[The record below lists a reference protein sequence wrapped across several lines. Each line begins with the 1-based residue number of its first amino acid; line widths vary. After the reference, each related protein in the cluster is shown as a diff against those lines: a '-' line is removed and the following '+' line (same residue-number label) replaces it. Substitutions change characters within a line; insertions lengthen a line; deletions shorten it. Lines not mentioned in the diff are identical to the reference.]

1 MPRRPALAAGL
12 FAGLMA
18 VFCLLLW
25 NLQIVH
31 GAEYAE
37 TARRSFVETETVPA
51 ARGRLLDRKGRV
63 LAEDRTVWTAR
74 VSDRADDG
82 TVTRL
87 KALCEEEGADW
98 DGTGDV
104 VPVSPRL
111 LARIKGEGL
120 RGITLAPGVRR
131 TDSGRLAPQVL
142 GRVGKLSPEEW
153 EIYREKG
160 YALDSAVGKDGA
172 EAAFESLLHGTPGV
186 RVTERDRS
194 GAVIRS
200 AYAELPRP
208 GADVTLT
215 LDRDLQRAARTALV
229 RFLKER
235 PKAGGAAAAVLDV
248 RDGGVLALVSLPD
261 YDPADF
267 SAQYKTLAAD
277 PDHPLMDRAIQGLY
291 APGSVFKLVTAA
303 AALEEGVIGPETKI
317 LDTGRYAYYPSP
329 QPQCWLYRQEG
340 RTHGLETVD
349 EALADSCN
357 VFFYDAGRRTGIETL
372 ERYAR
377 ALGLGVSTGIEL
389 PGEQT
394 GVVAGPEYAAAA
406 GLTWYEG
413 SVLSAAIGQENNRF
427 TPLQLAC
434 LTAALAGDGSR
445 WRVHL
450 LKEGTEP
457 CIPESLGMVT
467 MDPENLTA
475 IRRGM
480 GTVTREGSLA
490 AAFADLPVE
499 AGAKTGSA
507 QVGGA
512 ADANA
517 VLVAFAPF
525 DEPEVALALVAE
537 QGGGGAELG
546 RAAADILS
554 AWWRTRDC
562 SPNKFLN

>member
-1 MPRRPALAAGL
+1 MFHRANVAAVLFTGVLAIF
-12 FAGLMA
+12 FA
-18 VFCLLLW
+18 LLW
-25 NLQIVH
+25 NIQIAH

-37 TARRSFVETETVPA
+37 AARRSFVTTETVPA

-63 LAEDRTVWTAR
+63 LAEDRAVWTAQ
-74 VSDRADDG
+74 VSDNAG
-82 TVTRL
+82 TETVERV
-87 KALCEEEGADW
+87 KALCKEEGIPW
-98 DGTGDV
+98 DGEGEIGP
-104 VPVSPRL
+104 VPASL
-111 LARIKGEGL
+111 LAKVKGEGL
-120 RGITLAPGVRR
+120 DGVTFSPAVHRSGALSLAPH
-131 TDSGRLAPQVL
+131 LL
-142 GRVGKLSPEEW
+142 GRVGKLSPAELPD
-153 EIYREKG
+153 YQARG
-160 YALDSAVGKDGA
+160 YALDSLVGKDGA
-172 EAAFESLLHGTPGV
+172 EAAFEDLLHGTPGTRIV
-186 RVTERDRS
+186 ERDRA
-194 GAVIRS
+194 GQITRQG
-200 AYAELPRP
+200 YAEPPRP
-208 GADVTLT
+208 GQDVTLT
-215 LDRDLQRAARTALV
+215 LDRDLQRTARSALEK
-229 RFLKER
+229 FLEDH
-235 PKAGGAAAAVLDV
+235 PASTGASAVVLDV

-261 YDPADF
+261 YDPETF
-267 SAQYKTLAAD
+267 SAQYETLASD

-303 AALEEGVIGPETKI
+303 AALEEGVIEPDTKI
-317 LDTGRYAYYPSP
+317 LDTGKYTYYPSP

-349 EALADSCN
+349 RALADSCN

-377 ALGLGVSTGIEL
+377 AMGLGVSTGIEL

-394 GVVAGPEYAAAA
+394 GVTAGPEYAAAA

-427 TPLQLAC
+427 TPLQLAH
-434 LTAALAGDGSR
+434 LTATLAGDGHR

-457 CIPESLGMVT
+457 YVPESLGEFT
-467 MDPENLTA
+467 ISPENLAA
-475 IRRGM
+475 IRKGM
-480 GTVTREGSLA
+480 GAVTREGSLA
-490 AAFADLPVE
+490 AAFGDLPVE

-525 DEPEVALALVAE
+525 EEPEVALALVAE

-546 RAAADILS
+546 EAAAAILT
-554 AWWRTRDC
+554 AWWRA
-562 SPNKFLN
+562 S

>member
-1 MPRRPALAAGL
+1 M
-12 FAGLMA
+12 
-18 VFCLLLW
+18 FCLLLW
-25 NLQIVH
+25 NIQIVH
-31 GAEYAE
+31 GADYAE

-63 LAEDRTVWTAR
+63 LAEDRVVWTAR
-74 VSDRADDG
+74 VSDRAEDG
-82 TVTRL
+82 TVNRL
-87 KALCEEEGADW
+87 IALCEEEGADW
-98 DGTGDV
+98 DGEGELA
-104 VPVSPRL
+104 PVSPRL
-111 LARIKGEGL
+111 LARIRGDGL
-120 RGITLAPGVRR
+120 DGVTLVPGVRR

-142 GRVGKLSPEEW
+142 GRVGKMSAEEW
-153 EIYREKG
+153 AVFEKKG
-160 YALDSAVGKDGA
+160 YAMDAVVGKDGA
-172 EAAFESLLHGTPGV
+172 EAAFEDLLHGTPGV

-194 GAVIRS
+194 GAVTGQ
-200 AYAELPRP
+200 AWAEEPRP
-208 GADVTLT
+208 GTDVTLT

-229 RFLKER
+229 RFLEEH
-235 PKAGGAAAAVLDV
+235 PEAAGAAAAVLDV

-267 SAQYKTLAAD
+267 SARYETLAAD

-303 AALEEGVIGPETKI
+303 AALEEGVIEPETKI
-317 LDTGRYAYYPSP
+317 LDTGRYTYYPSP

-372 ERYAR
+372 EAYAK
-377 ALGLGVSTGIEL
+377 ALGLGVPTGIEL

-394 GVVAGPEYAAAA
+394 GVVAGPSSAAAA

-427 TPLQLAC
+427 TPLQLAR
-434 LTAALAGDGSR
+434 LTATLAGDGRR

-450 LKEGTEP
+450 LKDGTEP
-457 CIPESLGMVT
+457 PESLGENALE
-467 MDPENLTA
+467 PENLAA
-475 IRRGM
+475 IKKGM
-480 GTVTREGSLA
+480 GAVTREGSLA
-490 AAFADLPVE
+490 AAFAGLPVE

-507 QVGGA
+507 QVGGTT
-512 ADANA
+512 DSNA

-525 DEPEVALALVAE
+525 DAPEVALAIVAE

-546 RAAADILS
+546 EAAASILT
-554 AWWRTRDC
+554 AWCRGR
-562 SPNKFLN
+562 

>member
-1 MPRRPALAAGL
+1 MSRRPALAAGL

-37 TARRSFVETETVPA
+37 AAQRSFVETEPVPA

-63 LAEDRTVWTAR
+63 LAEDRAVWTAR
-74 VSDRADDG
+74 VSDRTDEE
-82 TVTRL
+82 TVARL
-87 KALCEEEGADW
+87 KALCKEEGADW
-98 DGTGDV
+98 DGEGEV
-104 VPVSPRL
+104 SPVSPRL

-120 RGITLAPGVRR
+120 QGVTLLPGVRR
-131 TDSGRLAPQVL
+131 TDSGTLAPQVL

-153 EIYREKG
+153 EVYREKG
-160 YALDSAVGKDGA
+160 YALDSTVGKDGA
-172 EAAFESLLHGTPGV
+172 EAAFEDLLHGTPGV

-200 AYAELPRP
+200 AYSEEPVP
-208 GADVTLT
+208 GTDVTLT
-215 LDRDLQRAARTALV
+215 LDRDLQWAARTALI
-229 RFLKER
+229 RFQKEH
-235 PKAGGAAAAVLDV
+235 PETAGAAAAVLDV

-261 YDPADF
+261 YDPEGF
-267 SAQYKTLAAD
+267 SGQYESLAAD

-303 AALEEGVIGPETKI
+303 AALEEGVIGPETQI
-317 LDTGRYAYYPSP
+317 LDTGKYTYYPSP
-329 QPQCWLYRQEG
+329 QPQCWLYRKEG

-349 EALADSCN
+349 QALADSCN

-394 GVVAGPEYAAAA
+394 GVAAGPEYAASA

-434 LTAALAGDGSR
+434 LTATLVGDGHR

-450 LKEGTEP
+450 LKEGAEP
-457 CIPESLGMVT
+457 YVPESLGDFT
-467 MDPENLTA
+467 IRPENLAA
-475 IRRGM
+475 IKKGM
-480 GTVTREGSLA
+480 GAVTREGSLA
-490 AAFADLPVE
+490 AAFACLPAE

-512 ADANA
+512 ADSNA

-546 RAAADILS
+546 EAAAEILS
-554 AWWRTRDC
+554 AWWRGR
-562 SPNKFLN
+562 

>member
-1 MPRRPALAAGL
+1 MSLRPVLAAGL
-12 FAGLMA
+12 FSGLMA

-25 NLQIVH
+25 NVQIVH
-31 GAEYAE
+31 GAAYAE
-37 TARRSFVETETVPA
+37 AARRSFVETETVPA

-63 LAEDRTVWTAR
+63 LAEDRAVWTAK
-74 VSDRADDG
+74 VSDRADTE
-82 TVTRL
+82 TVDRL
-87 KALCEEEGADW
+87 KTLCRAEGTDW
-98 DGTGDV
+98 DGQGDIS
-104 VPVSPRL
+104 PVSPRL
-111 LARIKGEGL
+111 LARIRGEGL
-120 RGITLAPGVRR
+120 PGVTFVPGVRR
-131 TDSGRLAPQVL
+131 TDSGSLAPQVL

-153 EIYREKG
+153 AVYREKG

-172 EAAFESLLHGTPGV
+172 EAAFEELLHGTPGV
-186 RVTERDRS
+186 RVTERDKS
-194 GAVIRS
+194 GAVTGWAWSR
-200 AYAELPRP
+200 EPKP
-208 GADVTLT
+208 GTDVTLT
-215 LDRDLQRAARTALV
+215 LDRDLQRAARSALV
-229 RFLKER
+229 RFRREH
-235 PKAGGAAAAVLDV
+235 PEAGGAAAAVLDV
-248 RDGGVLALVSLPD
+248 KDGGVLALVSLPD
-261 YDPADF
+261 YDPESF
-267 SAQYKTLAAD
+267 SAQYETLASD

-303 AALEEGVIGPETKI
+303 AALEEGVIEPDTKI
-317 LDTGRYAYYPSP
+317 LDTGKYTYYPSP

-349 EALADSCN
+349 RALADSCN

-394 GVVAGPEYAAAA
+394 GVTAGPEYAAAA

-427 TPLQLAC
+427 TPLQLAH
-434 LTAALAGDGSR
+434 LTATLAGDGHR

-450 LKEGTEP
+450 LKEGEKPYT
-457 CIPESLGMVT
+457 PESLGEIQLE
-467 MDPENLTA
+467 PENLAA
-475 IRRGM
+475 IKKGM
-480 GTVTREGSLA
+480 GAVTREGSLA
-490 AAFADLPVE
+490 AAFRDLPVE

-525 DEPEVALALVAE
+525 EEPEVALALVAE

-546 RAAADILS
+546 EAAAAILT
-554 AWWRTRDC
+554 AWWRAR
-562 SPNKFLN
+562 